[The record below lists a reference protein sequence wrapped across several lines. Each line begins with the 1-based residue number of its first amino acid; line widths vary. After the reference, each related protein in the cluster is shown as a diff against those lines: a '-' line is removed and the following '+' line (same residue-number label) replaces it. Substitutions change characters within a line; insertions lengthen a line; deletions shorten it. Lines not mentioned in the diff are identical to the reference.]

1 MKTRVNILIENQVV
15 EMAHELGLN
24 VSKACETAL
33 KHYIN
38 ALTTVNNQ
46 IDQKNI
52 NINCVEKPRA
62 GFEPATAALPRRC
75 PTRLGYRGARTHIS
89 DGTVFYALRIPEAQ
103 TLNGIEESANDH
115 SRIGSYSYF
124 GERQIFQLPSVK
136 MFKCM
141 FKHTFTL

>member
-1 MKTRVNILIENQVV
+1 MTARDLGFNGIPSLLDAFLNGTSNGTSTAISPNQASFSQIE
-15 EMAHELGLN
+15 
-24 VSKACETAL
+24 
-33 KHYIN
+33 
-38 ALTTVNNQ
+38 
-46 IDQKNI
+46 
-52 NINCVEKPRA
+52 PRA

-124 GERQIFQLPSVK
+124 GER
-136 MFKCM
+136 
-141 FKHTFTL
+141 